1 MYHDQVIK
9 YTRTFENV
17 KIRSWKISRIFSI
30 EFPSLLYH
38 HKITLYGLPNGE
50 IIQECENVRRA
61 LHKIPSTF
69 NVCQE
74 RKIQINRIDRD
85 CNREITQSLLLW
97 FRKKKKKENRSNCF
111 DHFNFAR
118 DPTRLDLLW
127 LALGSQRVCHS
138 FEKRFT
144 DSIYRNYRGIRQNEY
159 DSRRLD
165 NNNYLF

>member
-30 EFPSLLYH
+30 EFPFLLYH

-97 FRKKKKKENRSNCF
+97 FRKKKRKSIKLFRSFQLRTRSDSTRFALVSSWLTTSLSLVWKKIHRF
-111 DHFNFAR
+111 DI
-118 DPTRLDLLW
+118 
-127 LALGSQRVCHS
+127 S
-138 FEKRFT
+138 
-144 DSIYRNYRGIRQNEY
+144 
-159 DSRRLD
+159 
-165 NNNYLF
+165 